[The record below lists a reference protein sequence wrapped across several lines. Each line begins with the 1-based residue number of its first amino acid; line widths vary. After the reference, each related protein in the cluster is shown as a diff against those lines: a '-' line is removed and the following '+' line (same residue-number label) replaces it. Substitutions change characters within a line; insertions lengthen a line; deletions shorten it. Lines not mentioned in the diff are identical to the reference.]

1 MMINRKKRLLII
13 QLTLFFIGLLIIIY
27 SYSNV
32 TKSDK
37 KIFDS
42 KKKEEIS
49 KAILKT
55 ENDSDV
61 FFNIRYSGL
70 DLSGNRYILESEE
83 AIINKNNQKVVKLKK
98 VKANFYFKD
107 DTILQVWSEAGSYNN
122 ETLDMSFEKNVKAE
136 YIQSVLY
143 AEKAEYS
150 NSESYLKVSNKV
162 NLLDPMG
169 NLMAD
174 QLTFDIKNQKLNID
188 SFNDDKINANI
199 NLK

>member
-1 MMINRKKRLLII
+1 M
-13 QLTLFFIGLLIIIY
+13 
-27 SYSNV
+27 
-32 TKSDK
+32 
-37 KIFDS
+37 
-42 KKKEEIS
+42 
-49 KAILKT
+49 
-55 ENDSDV
+55 
-61 FFNIRYSGL
+61 
-70 DLSGNRYILESEE
+70 
-83 AIINKNNQKVVKLKK
+83 
-98 VKANFYFKD
+98 
-107 DTILQVWSEAGSYNN
+107 QVWSEAGSYNN

-162 NLLDPMG
+162 KLLDPMR
-169 NLMAD
+169 NLKAD